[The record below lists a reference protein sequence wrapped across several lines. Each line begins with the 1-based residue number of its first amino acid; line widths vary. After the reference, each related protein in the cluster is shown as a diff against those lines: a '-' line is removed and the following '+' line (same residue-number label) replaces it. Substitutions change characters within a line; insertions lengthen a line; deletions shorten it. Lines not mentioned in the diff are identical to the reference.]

1 MLLRTMVPDCLIHF
15 SSPALALDVS
25 AAYDKLVYFEKNP
38 TFCSYDIL
46 LAFVMIDCCDLASY
60 LFVLKE
66 GLYNIVKPVPMSL
79 DKGAGSVPTNI
90 DQFTVHIAD
99 SLQAGTSAQLV
110 LLGLPRAPVRDLGL
124 QL

>member
-1 MLLRTMVPDCLIHF
+1 
-15 SSPALALDVS
+15 
-25 AAYDKLVYFEKNP
+25 
-38 TFCSYDIL
+38 
-46 LAFVMIDCCDLASY
+46 MIDCCDLASY

-66 GLYNIVKPVPMSL
+66 GLYDIVKPVPMSL